1 MLDYLF
7 LNAGEIEKLGPV
19 AYPSLASVLLFL
31 LGTGFFLFLNAF
43 FVANEFASARV
54 RLSQLRENDE
64 DNKKEAAQRAKA
76 RNIVNNLDTFLSANQ
91 VGITLA
97 SLALGA
103 LGEPFIASLLT
114 PLMINVLHLRPEVVS
129 VISYALAY
137 ALFTFAH
144 VVLGELVPK
153 SLAIRHPLEVSMGTS
168 VWMTRFA
175 KWTGPIIRLFN
186 NTANWIAHHLFGI
199 DPHYTPNT
207 HHSAEEISH
216 ILEESERSHEVT
228 ETEAEI
234 SQNALEL
241 NDRAVRDII
250 VPRNEV
256 EFLDINDS
264 FEQNLEIVTTSRH
277 SRFTIADGHMDDV
290 KGWIHVKDMLQLMRQ
305 GSKDIMSVRRTLK
318 VVPETMKLDTLLDF
332 FSKERTHCALVVDE
346 HGIVTGQVYLDDV
359 LEEIVGNDIQDEFE
373 AEEARDFFPVGPNQ
387 YIASGAMALFDL
399 EEALPALGEI
409 ESDSG
414 VSTIGGHITDC
425 LGHMPELNE
434 FIRIKDFIIT
444 VTGTD
449 GRRVTQTRIELA
461 PLHEP
466 EAN

>member
-1 MLDYLF
+1 MMEYLF

-64 DNKKEAAQRAKA
+64 DNKKEAIQRSKA

-129 VISYALAY
+129 VISYAMAY

-153 SLAIRHPLEVSMGTS
+153 SLAIRHPLDVSMGTS
-168 VWMTRFA
+168 IWMTRFA

-305 GSKDIMSVRRTLK
+305 GSKDIMSVRRNLK

-387 YIASGAMALFDL
+387 YIASGSMALFDW

-461 PLHEP
+461 PARAA

>member
-7 LNAGEIEKLGPV
+7 LTEEEVRQLTWH
-19 AYPSLASVLLFL
+19 YPSFTTIILFIL
-31 LGTGFFLFLNAF
+31 SIVFFLFLNAF

-54 RLSQLRENDE
+54 RLSQLRETDE
-64 DNKKEAAQRAKA
+64 DSKKEANKRAKA
-76 RNIVNNLDTFLSANQ
+76 RNIVHNLDTFLSANQ

-103 LGEPFIASLLT
+103 LGEPFIASLLS
-114 PLMINVLHLRPEVVS
+114 PILSFCLHLRPEVVS
-129 VISYALAY
+129 IISYILAY
-137 ALFTFAH
+137 GLFTFAH

-153 SLAIRHPLEVSMGTS
+153 SLAIRHPLAVAMSTS

-186 NTANWIAHHLFGI
+186 NTANWIAHKVFGV
-199 DPHYTPNT
+199 DPHYTPET

-250 VPRNEV
+250 VPRNDV

-264 FEQNLEIVTTSRH
+264 FELNLEKVSTSRH
-277 SRFTIADGHMDDV
+277 SRFTIADGHLDNV
-290 KGWIHVKDMLQLMRQ
+290 KGWIHVKDMLQLIRK

-346 HGIVTGQVYLDDV
+346 HGCVIGQVYLDDV

-373 AEEARDFFPVGPNQ
+373 AEEARDFFPVGPDQ

-434 FIRIKDFIIT
+434 SIRIRDYVIT

-449 GRRVTQTRIELA
+449 GRRVTQTRIELR
-461 PLHEP
+461 PIEP
-466 EAN
+466 TPTDD

>member
-1 MLDYLF
+1 MLEYLF

-256 EFLDINDS
+256 EFLDINES
-264 FEQNLEIVTTSRH
+264 FEKNLEIVTTSRH

>member
-264 FEQNLEIVTTSRH
+264 FEKNLEIVTTSRH

>member
-1 MLDYLF
+1 MLEYLF

-256 EFLDINDS
+256 EFLDINES
-264 FEQNLEIVTTSRH
+264 FEKNLEIVTTSRH

-461 PLHEP
+461 PLHEA

>member
-7 LNAGEIEKLGPV
+7 LNAGEIEKLGPA

-256 EFLDINDS
+256 EFLDINES
-264 FEQNLEIVTTSRH
+264 FEKNLEIVTTSRH

>member
-256 EFLDINDS
+256 EFLDINES
-264 FEQNLEIVTTSRH
+264 FEKNLEIVTTSRH

>member
-7 LNAGEIEKLGPV
+7 LSEEEIKLLTWD
-19 AYPSLASVLLFL
+19 YPGVTSIILFIISIA
-31 LGTGFFLFLNAF
+31 FFLFLNAF

-54 RLSQLRENDE
+54 RLSQLRENTE
-64 DNKKEAAQRAKA
+64 DTKKEANKRAKA
-76 RNIVNNLDTFLSANQ
+76 RNIVHNLDTFLSANQ

-103 LGEPFIASLLT
+103 LGEPFIASLLS
-114 PLMINVLHLRPEVVS
+114 PILSYCLHLRPEVVS
-129 VISYALAY
+129 VISYILAY

-144 VVLGELVPK
+144 VVIGELVPK

-186 NTANWIAHHLFGI
+186 NTANGIAHKIFGI
-199 DPHYTPNT
+199 DPHYTPET

-241 NDRAVRDII
+241 NDRSVRDII

-264 FEQNLEIVTTSRH
+264 FELNLEKVTTSRH
-277 SRFTIADGHMDDV
+277 SRFTVADGHLDNV
-290 KGWIHVKDMLQLMRQ
+290 KGWIHVKDMLQLIRK

-346 HGIVTGQVYLDDV
+346 HGSVTGQVYLDDV

-399 EEALPALGEI
+399 EEALPSLGEI

-425 LGHMPELNE
+425 LGHMPALNE
-434 FIRIKDFIIT
+434 SIRIRDYIIT

-449 GRRVTQTRIELA
+449 GRRVTQTRIELKPIGPPA
-461 PLHEP
+461 V
-466 EAN
+466 AD

>member
-1 MLDYLF
+1 MLEYLF
-7 LNAGEIEKLGPV
+7 LNEEEIKLLTWE
-19 AYPSLASVLLFL
+19 YPSLASILLFIISIS
-31 LGTGFFLFLNAF
+31 FFLFLNAF

-64 DNKKEAAQRAKA
+64 DTKKEANKRAKA
-76 RNIVNNLDTFLSANQ
+76 RNIVHHLDTYLSANQ

-103 LGEPFIASLLT
+103 LGEPFIASLLS
-114 PLMINVLHLRPEVVS
+114 PILSYGLHLRPEVVS

-168 VWMTRFA
+168 IWMTRFA
-175 KWTGPIIRLFN
+175 KWTGPIIKLFN
-186 NTANWIAHHLFGI
+186 NTANGIAHRVFGV
-199 DPHYTPNT
+199 DPNYTPDT

-256 EFLDINDS
+256 EFLDINDP
-264 FEQNLEIVTTSRH
+264 FETNLEIVTHSRH

-290 KGWIHVKDMLQLMRQ
+290 KGWIHVKDMLQLIRK
-305 GSKDIMSVRRTLK
+305 GSKDIMSVRRKLK

-346 HGIVTGQVYLDDV
+346 HGSVTGQVYLDDV
-359 LEEIVGNDIQDEFE
+359 LEEIVGDDIQDEFE

-387 YIASGAMALFDL
+387 YIASGSMALFDL

-434 FIRIKDFIIT
+434 SIRIRDYIIT

-449 GRRVTQTRIELA
+449 GRRVTQTRIELR
-461 PLHEP
+461 P
-466 EAN
+466 EMSKAMSD

>member
-1 MLDYLF
+1 MMEYLF

-64 DNKKEAAQRAKA
+64 DNKKEAIQRSKA

-129 VISYALAY
+129 VISYAMAY

-153 SLAIRHPLEVSMGTS
+153 SLAIRHPLDVSMGTS
-168 VWMTRFA
+168 IWMTRFA

-305 GSKDIMSVRRTLK
+305 GSKDIMSVRRNLK

-387 YIASGAMALFDL
+387 YIASGSMALFDL

-461 PLHEP
+461 PARAA

>member
-1 MLDYLF
+1 MLEYLF
-7 LNAGEIEKLGPV
+7 LSEEEAKLLTWD
-19 AYPSLASVLLFL
+19 YPSFATIVMFVVSIA
-31 LGTGFFLFLNAF
+31 FFLFLNAF

-64 DNKKEAAQRAKA
+64 DNKKEANKRAKA
-76 RNIVNNLDTFLSANQ
+76 RNIVHNLDTFLSANQ

-103 LGEPFIASLLT
+103 LGEPFIASLLS
-114 PLMINVLHLRPEVVS
+114 PILSYGLHLRPEVVS
-129 VISYALAY
+129 AISYILAY

-168 VWMTRFA
+168 IWMTRFA

-186 NTANWIAHHLFGI
+186 NTANGIAHRVFGI
-199 DPHYTPNT
+199 DPRYTPET

-241 NDRAVRDII
+241 NDRSVRDII

-264 FEQNLEIVTTSRH
+264 FEHNLEIVSTSRH

-290 KGWIHVKDMLQLMRQ
+290 KGWVHVKDILQLIRK
-305 GSKDIMSVRRTLK
+305 GSKDIMSVRRKLK
-318 VVPETMKLDTLLDF
+318 VVPETMKLDTLLEF

-346 HGIVTGQVYLDDV
+346 HGSVTGQVYLDDV
-359 LEEIVGNDIQDEFE
+359 LEEIVGNDIHDEFE
-373 AEEARDFFPVGPNQ
+373 EEEARDFFPVGPNQ

-434 FIRIKDFIIT
+434 HIRIRDYIIT

-449 GRRVTQTRIELA
+449 GRRVTQTRIELM
-461 PLHEP
+461 PIDEITTG
-466 EAN
+466 N

>member
-1 MLDYLF
+1 MMEYLF

-64 DNKKEAAQRAKA
+64 DNKKEAIQRSKA

-129 VISYALAY
+129 VISYAMAY

-153 SLAIRHPLEVSMGTS
+153 SLAIRHPLDVSMGTS
-168 VWMTRFA
+168 IWMTRFA

-305 GSKDIMSVRRTLK
+305 GSKDIMSVRRNLK

-387 YIASGAMALFDL
+387 YIASGSMALFDL

-449 GRRVTQTRIELA
+449 GRRVTQTRIELDPA
-461 PLHEP
+461 RAA

>member
-1 MLDYLF
+1 MLEYLF
-7 LNAGEIEKLGPV
+7 LSEEEAKLLTWD
-19 AYPSLASVLLFL
+19 YPSFATIVMFVVSIA
-31 LGTGFFLFLNAF
+31 FFLFLNAF

-64 DNKKEAAQRAKA
+64 DNKKEANKRAKA
-76 RNIVNNLDTFLSANQ
+76 RNIVHNLDTFLSANQ

-103 LGEPFIASLLT
+103 LGEPFIASLLS
-114 PLMINVLHLRPEVVS
+114 PILSYGLHLRPEVVS
-129 VISYALAY
+129 AISYILAY

-168 VWMTRFA
+168 IWMTRFA

-186 NTANWIAHHLFGI
+186 NTANGIAHRVFGI
-199 DPHYTPNT
+199 DPRYTPET

-264 FEQNLEIVTTSRH
+264 FERNLEIATTSRH

-290 KGWIHVKDMLQLMRQ
+290 KGWIHVKDMLQLIRK
-305 GSKDIMSVRRTLK
+305 GSQDIMSVRRTLK

-346 HGIVTGQVYLDDV
+346 HGSVTGQVYLDDV

-387 YIASGAMALFDL
+387 YIASGSMALFDL
-399 EEALPALGEI
+399 EEALPSLGEI

-434 FIRIKDFIIT
+434 YIRIRDYIIT

-449 GRRVTQTRIELA
+449 GRRVTQTRIELK
-461 PLHEP
+461 P
-466 EAN
+466 EMSKAMSD